1 MMELSFKGLEKRIN
15 RVGKSFGNKLRKG
28 ADVLEWNINRK
39 INNIDNSFLISLMNF
54 LISQIKGS
62 MQLETTQKVQ
72 MWNLTLKLILLMQ

>member
-1 MMELSFKGLEKRIN
+1 MDPSFKGLEKRIN

-39 INNIDNSFLISLMNF
+39 INNIDNSSLISLMNF

-72 MWNLTLKLILLMQ
+72 M

>member
-1 MMELSFKGLEKRIN
+1 MMDLSFKGLEKRIN

>member
-1 MMELSFKGLEKRIN
+1 MDLSFKGLEKRIN

-72 MWNLTLKLILLMQ
+72 M

>member
-1 MMELSFKGLEKRIN
+1 MMDPSFKGLEKRIN

-39 INNIDNSFLISLMNF
+39 INNIDNSSLISLMNF

-72 MWNLTLKLILLMQ
+72 M

>member
-1 MMELSFKGLEKRIN
+1 MMDLSFKGLEKRIN

-39 INNIDNSFLISLMNF
+39 INNIDNSSLISLMNS

-72 MWNLTLKLILLMQ
+72 M

>member
-1 MMELSFKGLEKRIN
+1 MDLSFKGLEKRIN

-39 INNIDNSFLISLMNF
+39 INNIDNSSLISLMNS

-72 MWNLTLKLILLMQ
+72 M

>member
-39 INNIDNSFLISLMNF
+39 INNIDNSSLISLMNS

-62 MQLETTQKVQ
+62 MQQETTQKVQ
-72 MWNLTLKLILLMQ
+72 M

>member
-1 MMELSFKGLEKRIN
+1 MDPSFKGLEKRIN

-39 INNIDNSFLISLMNF
+39 INNIDNSSLISLMNS

-72 MWNLTLKLILLMQ
+72 M

>member
-1 MMELSFKGLEKRIN
+1 MMDLSFKGLEKRIN

-72 MWNLTLKLILLMQ
+72 M

>member
-1 MMELSFKGLEKRIN
+1 MELSFKGLEKRIN

-39 INNIDNSFLISLMNF
+39 INNIDNSSLISLMNS

-62 MQLETTQKVQ
+62 MQQETTQKVQ
-72 MWNLTLKLILLMQ
+72 M

>member
-1 MMELSFKGLEKRIN
+1 MMDPSFKGLEKRIN

-39 INNIDNSFLISLMNF
+39 INNIDNSSLISLMNS

>member
-1 MMELSFKGLEKRIN
+1 
-15 RVGKSFGNKLRKG
+15 
-28 ADVLEWNINRK
+28 
-39 INNIDNSFLISLMNF
+39 LISLMNS

>member
-1 MMELSFKGLEKRIN
+1 MMDLSFKSLEKRIN

-39 INNIDNSFLISLMNF
+39 INNIDNSSLISLMNF

-72 MWNLTLKLILLMQ
+72 M